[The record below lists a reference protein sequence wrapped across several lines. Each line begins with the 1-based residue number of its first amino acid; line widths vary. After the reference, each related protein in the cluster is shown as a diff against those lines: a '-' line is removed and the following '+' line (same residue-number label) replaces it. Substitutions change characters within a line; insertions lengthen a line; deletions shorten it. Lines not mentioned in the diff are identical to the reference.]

1 MSIDPALFS
10 GGLRVYPFKKTGAPA
25 YILNLQETHRLQG
38 DFRESPPVG
47 GARPDLTL
55 LRPAANH
62 RVPSTPTSPE
72 AMANAASPGSLL
84 SEGSGYS
91 GYILG
96 CL

>member
-47 GARPDLTL
+47 GVRPDLTL
-55 LRPAANH
+55 LRPAAGH
-62 RVPSTPTSPE
+62 RGSSTPSPE
-72 AMANAASPGSLL
+72 AIANAASPGSLL

-91 GYILG
+91 GYVLG